1 MLAMM
6 GLALR
11 RVLDLLQTV
20 AYARIQCECM
30 RLSSSRTFEA
40 GPRRFDYQQRIDR
53 SIRELHA
60 FQGVLTP
67 DERSAVRLGRAL
79 FLRLLLASAPQR
91 LDPWCDSESF
101 DTMPPSHLLEW
112 VAYDDERTELAEVE
126 SAMTPEEAVL
136 YARARIH
143 LASQDS
149 I

>member
-1 MLAMM
+1 MLAIMST
-6 GLALR
+6 ALR
-11 RVLDLLQTV
+11 RVLDLMQTV
-20 AYARIQCECM
+20 AYARVQCECM
-30 RLSSSRTFEA
+30 RLSGARSSEI
-40 GPRRFDYQQRIDR
+40 GPRRFDYQQRIEA
-53 SIRELHA
+53 SVRELHA
-60 FQGVLTP
+60 RQSAMSS

-79 FLRLLLASAPQR
+79 FLRLLLSSASQR
-91 LDPWCDSESF
+91 LDAWCDSETL

-143 LASQDS
+143 LASQEP

>member
-1 MLAMM
+1 MLAIM
-6 GLALR
+6 GAALR

-20 AYARIQCECM
+20 AYARVQCECM
-30 RLSSSRTFEA
+30 RLSGSRFPQA

-53 SIRELHA
+53 SVRELHA
-60 FQGVLTP
+60 LQGGMSP
-67 DERSAVRLGRAL
+67 EERSAVRLGRAL
-79 FLRLLLASAPQR
+79 FLQLLLASAPQR
-91 LDPWCDSESF
+91 LDAWCDSETL

-126 SAMTPEEAVL
+126 STMTPEEAVL

-143 LASQDS
+143 LASQES